1 MMRKRRRSPPGRR
14 AADVNI
20 FERVPC
26 NAGHSFLLEVK
37 MINAKTKIEKRN
49 IQNKLRRLR
58 KGQGVTQ
65 EELAQRIGCSRQAL
79 NMFEQGKTWSS
90 EWEERYN
97 IALGF
102 EKKEPGEILGKALP
116 DQGEPLETPHDEEGG
131 AGDTES
137 APGATPRGDEDKQ
150 GGDES

>member
-1 MMRKRRRSPPGRR
+1 
-14 AADVNI
+14 
-20 FERVPC
+20 
-26 NAGHSFLLEVK
+26 

-49 IQNKLRRLR
+49 IQNKLRLLR

-65 EELAQRIGCSRQAL
+65 EELAERIGCSRQAL

-102 EKKEPGEILGKALP
+102 ETKEAGEIPGGALP
-116 DQGEPLETPHDEEGG
+116 SPGGTIETLHDEEGG
-131 AGDTES
+131 AGDTKE
-137 APGATPRGDEDKQ
+137 APGATQGGNEDKQ

>member
-1 MMRKRRRSPPGRR
+1 
-14 AADVNI
+14 
-20 FERVPC
+20 
-26 NAGHSFLLEVK
+26 

-49 IQNKLRRLR
+49 IQNKLRLLR
-58 KGQGVTQ
+58 KSQGVTQ

-79 NMFEQGKTWSS
+79 NKFEQGKTWSP

-102 EKKEPGEILGKALP
+102 ERKEPGEIPGGALP
-116 DQGEPLETPHDEEGG
+116 AEGESLLPPPDEETG
-131 AGDTES
+131 AADTKGLGES
-137 APGATPRGDEDKQ
+137 ASGGDEDKQ

>member
-1 MMRKRRRSPPGRR
+1 
-14 AADVNI
+14 
-20 FERVPC
+20 
-26 NAGHSFLLEVK
+26 

-65 EELAQRIGCSRQAL
+65 EELAERIGCSRQAL

-102 EKKEPGEILGKALP
+102 EKKELGELPGKALLDP
-116 DQGEPLETPHDEEGG
+116 GEALIPPHDEEGG
-131 AGDTES
+131 AGDTET
-137 APGATPRGDEDKQ
+137 APGAKPGGNEDKQ